1 MSNLLVRFEPA
12 QEFVLNKLTRIGIYK
27 TRSEAIRAGIM
38 QLGKEHSLF
47 SNAND
52 LENELVAKKMIKI
65 SKEVSEGKR
74 KIFSESEVK
83 KKYKLK

>member
-12 QEFVLNKLTRIGIYK
+12 QELVLNKLTKIGIYK

-38 QLGKEHSLF
+38 QLGKEYSLF
-47 SNAND
+47 RNAND
-52 LENELVAKKMIKI
+52 LEEELVAKKMLKI
-65 SKEVSEGKR
+65 QKEVSEGKR
-74 KIFSESEVK
+74 KVFSESEVK